1 MTDKKHDFAKS
12 ALFKTAFGKDISLQ
26 IAPVEFK
33 ADKKKSK
40 PNPKTNEKEED
51 TEFENPFDEFVKTWQ
66 QGDPLPFVPPG
77 MVFHLCKFSPNNLD
91 IDVEYLGLEE
101 RFRKKSDSK
110 IKKKSSLTDIEVKN
124 LGPKLRT
131 AVETVRQRAL
141 SRRGGLVP
149 WVDENN
155 KLRCPAG
162 TPAANQFTDEM
173 MSNCFIISPG
183 TVAGAG
189 RRAIRR
195 AGAAADI
202 LSTKPGQRVSTRTIP
217 GDIDVS
223 TQEGIRKLGP
233 QGAQAL
239 MNVGGRI
246 GVQSGVAGAMGGGF
260 GFRDDGGSRS
270 SSKAWQLGV
279 KEQIERGRRL
289 TYLADDLHKRIMN
302 PSGPDGIRLPS
313 GAPIGDI
320 RNKANF
326 MRAMTE
332 AFPNVN
338 PLEIEAL
345 FDNAMPQNLSYLN
358 RVKFRKAM
366 ISYYEGVI
374 FEAINAPENYKW
386 ISRIAVDPKMQSA
399 VEVKI
404 EPFAPSITTGGRLSS
419 GAAQNLASSAGNAAE
434 GGVHLSYTV
443 NPTQLFLVSR
453 GYGFAKNGRS
463 NGISH
468 SQRGDMLYTAVHESG
483 HVAHFASIMRA
494 LGFGDIPDDPANRY
508 QMARTLTPGTAATS
522 GVPTWSPNVEVGG
535 WMIDWTQAQNPL
547 GSPSIAAVIQAAT
560 NLQTR
565 NYRGGNYGRGIYG
578 FTRKD
583 LEQDIN
589 NFYNGIIEAIHNN
602 ITDTEEDREMMRA
615 FAGGD
620 YAASN
625 GIEARAEYYMARRLF
640 GETQDNRSFYRRT
653 GGIVPLPNPAQRQNY
668 VLDFADAWAQR
679 PSNQAP
685 GGGLINTPSD
695 IYRDLDR
702 IGEGISGVT
711 SGNWNVTGR
720 MQGSTMPRQTL
731 KGRAVARAVRSA
743 ERMSDPNSA
752 QWRQNAVVGRMSSI
766 ASAKRENTL
775 PTISPSMP
783 EPLGIIRPQPREA
796 GRSAKILE
804 QASRVNGVTWSNPVP
819 KEELENAVKIS
830 KNAAVKR
837 FEFQKESLSKDLP
850 VLTSPQKDW
859 LQKVV
864 VGANRPLTEE
874 DINDILKQD
883 ASSYGHRVS
892 LLREDAKLRGD
903 TARVERIDAFVDRV
917 KNMSAK
923 EYESMLP
930 GFISS
935 NTSKADKRIHVMM
948 ENPSL
953 LETTGRYLTIHDK
966 EERDALGI
974 GFTGFANQE
983 YTADVRK
990 GVEQSFGIP
999 FSDDEEVKKLRPA
1012 SGFLPH
1018 GGSGNE
1024 RIKRL
1029 RSEYGSDV
1037 QIMHPYAIGFQAA
1050 QGNGVSKYG
1059 TNMVI
1064 LRSEVAER
1072 SKVLA
1077 GDSAADR
1084 AGFGNAILPVNEM
1097 LRPEN
1102 NVILQQGTGASFL
1115 WDEIVGQGGPNSSSS
1130 RGGYNEAVVLGSFN
1144 LSDDVDA
1151 VVVSPGNF
1159 NLTEAELSEL
1169 PPGINAR
1176 SSYPVYMPTKLIQAA
1191 QFRDRMREK
1200 HGIDVVVGLPND
1212 TTNQGINKFSIDE
1225 VELFNPQMTRR
1236 WMTKNFPEAD
1246 FAEVIP
1252 DSKTTPYEA
1261 FIRHTSNSVN
1271 PDSASGR
1278 IIAAEIERLDEL
1290 KTRTYG
1296 DTALGRGS
1304 LAERIDSRGMELLPS
1319 SIRRSVVGRM
1329 SSQRVTPEEMTEV
1342 PELQKRGIAER
1353 KQRLSDAENRVA
1365 KLEEGLRILEETG
1378 EWRGEQL
1385 GVIVGMS
1392 KDPSLDSIDNT
1403 TIKPNSKNRAEV
1415 EAMDGGIEGLKEKVK
1430 EKITTSKREVELQKY
1445 LAEAKQTRAK
1455 QNVLD
1460 LEDISPEELE
1470 VLKEEGRQI
1479 KELMAND
1486 QTGFGLLISSSDKNK
1501 EFVVHAGSSELDDG
1515 VLNSDKTIGTD
1526 TGNYSGNTQGLNRGN
1541 ITNFVANYNNDI
1553 KLYEAAPKL
1562 REKLKSKQPFVIESP
1577 EELAILSDINVSD
1590 AKTKVGDTVDL
1601 PSRYG
1606 ENYSSGIDGVLQIFE
1621 INTSKRADRI
1631 ATNKKTIKALEENP
1645 RSGFLSALP
1654 VSDGGFATRGYFGRY
1669 SDTLIPKDVADVR
1682 TEQQRE
1688 LTGGEQTAVKNRF
1701 MHQRWMDNLRGTAW
1715 LIEGETDSK
1724 ISSKLGPNSERQVL
1738 GVTKPDFGFSAKRND
1753 SYVVDEVGFAVMA
1766 RAIQLKKEGKQVTP
1780 QSVLAYK
1787 TPVNERL
1794 KPSVPRSN
1802 AVTGRMSSAT
1812 IELDAAKRIDASV
1825 KQSELDISSSREKL
1839 ANLEKAL
1846 KVLEETGE
1854 WKGAD
1859 FGVTHHSSNAW
1870 FAVGFDDPDFK
1881 PENFTAAELA
1891 SGSAGGVEKLK
1902 ASVAKKI
1909 KNSQK
1914 YIRIQEDLAQR
1925 KAIRREQNV
1934 LDVEDISPE
1943 EYAELLSEAEYITTL
1958 AWDSDEL
1965 KELFGPNGDEWFV
1978 QHAGSSELKG
1988 GVLNPARSVGSTQTN
2003 ATVGGD
2009 TRGVNNLV
2017 RSRIDASVKE
2027 IETDLNEMKNLKKWA
2042 DSNPSGG
2049 TYIPTRGVFGSN
2061 SRSLS
2066 RNGYGRMDNDELVV
2080 SADRVALLKEKVDK
2094 DIAGLTEK
2102 LTEGQSFLKKLDEN
2116 DGQHLSAYPAGKPV
2130 STGGLGYFASQANSE
2145 IPEDIGTFPTQFQE
2159 NSGVAR
2165 VTRDYDAADS
2175 WQATRRGTLW
2185 LVSGKWNQEITSGFA
2200 GMANTPG
2207 DERQILGKAKP
2218 MFGVSQ
2224 VVGSDR
2230 KQGLD
2235 QVGPALVARAI
2246 KLRKEGKG
2254 VSPESVLSN
2263 PLRRSVTGAMSSGEP
2278 VKRPKYPRTPTYG
2291 VAIGKGDDLFQSA
2304 ESWEEFKRIY
2314 GDREIVFLD
2323 YETTGLVF
2331 DEFGKAT
2338 SNGAPVQIG
2347 AVKWKNGRVIE
2358 RFNVFINPGEKLG
2371 EWSRNNL
2378 KDRDGNPLTD
2388 EWLSSQP
2395 SIADAHRQ
2403 LADFAGPDAIMGV
2416 QNASFDKNVL
2426 DDALKASGIEWAP
2439 AGYIDTKEIASMVLP
2454 RWTPENPD
2462 GPAKMGADGVKRPS
2476 NGLKEITE
2484 YLGVNLGEKHH
2495 TADADAEAAA
2505 EVMQKIIDGAI
2516 ENGWSDRIFSKSTRQ
2531 AHIDKVNQKHREEI
2545 EEFKIARE
2553 AFLAEVERLA
2563 TKRDD
2568 GSANNSITG
2577 KMASNPLI
2585 LEPRKIPRDYEL
2597 VPGKF
2602 DPENPSWDKNSP
2614 EGIVLSAFQKEILDV
2629 GGFIT
2634 EVGGTAK
2641 PKGSSQGHTWKEGK
2655 PLYHLASIDALE
2667 SIKRDGLMNRG
2678 NNPLYFVT
2686 TPQAWKNS
2694 IPLWNANGSVYL
2706 RVKPEGEF
2714 LDNLRRRGKEIDDLV
2729 QKKIA
2734 EGNTFAID
2742 GLNDG
2747 MIAFNSATVPAE
2759 QIEIL
2764 NSSGEWQSL
2773 VDVSATNPISGKTAA
2788 EQRKRL
2794 IDNPYNEKVARAF
2807 GSVEGLEKRRI
2818 PKTY

>member
-26 IAPVEFK
+26 TAPIEFK
-33 ADKKKSK
+33 ADKQKSK
-40 PNPKTNEKEED
+40 PKPNANDKEEEI
-51 TEFENPFDEFVKTWQ
+51 EFENPFDEFVKTWK

-101 RFRKKSDSK
+101 RFRKKPDNK
-110 IKKKSSLTDIEVKN
+110 VKKKSSITDIEVKN

-141 SRRGGLVP
+141 RRRGGLVP

-173 MSNCFIISPG
+173 MSNCFIISPE

-195 AGAAADI
+195 AGEAADI
-202 LSTKPGQRVSTRTIP
+202 LSSKPGQRVSTRTIP

-223 TQEGIRKLGP
+223 TQDGIRKLGP
-233 QGAQAL
+233 QAAQAL

-260 GFRDDGGSRS
+260 GFRADAGKRS

-332 AFPNVN
+332 VFPNVN
-338 PLEIEAL
+338 PLEIEQL
-345 FDNAMPQNLSYLN
+345 FDKAMPQNLSYLD

-386 ISRIAVDPKMQSA
+386 ISRIAVDPSMKSA
-399 VEVKI
+399 VEIKI

-419 GAAQNLASSAGNAAE
+419 GAAQNLARSAGNAAQ
-434 GGVHLSYTV
+434 GGVHFSMTV
-443 NPTQLFLVSR
+443 NPTQLWLASR
-453 GYGFAKNGRS
+453 GYGFSKNGRS

-508 QMARTLTPGTAATS
+508 QMARTLTPGTTATG

-547 GSPSIAAVIQAAT
+547 ASPSIDAAIQAAS

-602 ITDTEEDREMMRA
+602 ITDTPDDVEIMRA

-625 GIEARAEYYMARRLF
+625 SIEARAEYYMARRLF
-640 GETQDNRSFYRRT
+640 GETQDTRSWYRRT
-653 GGIVPLPNPAQRQNY
+653 RGLVPLPNPAQNQNY

-679 PSNQAP
+679 PSNRLA
-685 GGGLINTPSD
+685 GGGLVRTPAE
-695 IYRDLDR
+695 IYTEMDR
-702 IGEGISGVT
+702 IGENISGVT
-711 SGNWNVTGR
+711 SGTWNVTGR
-720 MQGSTMPRQTL
+720 MQGATIPRQTL

-743 ERMSDPNSA
+743 ERLSDPNSA
-752 QWRQNAVVGRMSSI
+752 QWRQNAIVGRMSSI
-766 ASAKRENTL
+766 TSAKRENTL
-775 PTISPSMP
+775 PTISPSSP
-783 EPLGIIRPQPREA
+783 EPLGIIRPQPRDA
-796 GRSAKILE
+796 GRSARILE

-819 KEELENAVKIS
+819 NEELQSAVKIS
-830 KNAAVKR
+830 KAEAVKR
-837 FEFQKESLSKDLP
+837 FEFQKESLSKGIPD
-850 VLTSPQKDW
+850 LTSPQKDW
-859 LQKVV
+859 LQKVI
-864 VGANRPLTEE
+864 VGANKPLTEE
-874 DINDILKQD
+874 DIETILKQD
-883 ASSYGHRVS
+883 SSSYGHRVA
-892 LLREDAKLRGD
+892 LLREDARLRGD
-903 TARVERIDAFVDRV
+903 TARVDRIDAFVDRV
-917 KNMSAK
+917 NNMSAK

-935 NTSKADKRIHVMM
+935 NTSRADKRIHVMM

-999 FSDDEEVKKLRPA
+999 FSDDEAVKKLRPA

-1018 GGSGNE
+1018 GGSGND

-1037 QIMHPYAIGFQAA
+1037 QVMHPYAIGFQAA

-1064 LRSEVAER
+1064 LRSEVSER

-1084 AGFGNAILPVNEM
+1084 NGYGNLILPVNEM
-1097 LRPEN
+1097 LKPEN
-1102 NVILQQGTGASFL
+1102 NAILQRSTGAAFL

-1130 RGGYNEAVVLGSFN
+1130 RGSYNEAVVLGSFN

-1159 NLTEAELSEL
+1159 NLTSEELSEL

-1200 HGIDVVVGLPND
+1200 HGIDVVVGLPHD
-1212 TTNQGINKFSIDE
+1212 MTNQDMNKFSIDE

-1236 WMTKNFPEAD
+1236 WMSKNFPEAN
-1246 FAEVIP
+1246 FEEAIP
-1252 DSKTTPYEA
+1252 DSQTTPYEA
-1261 FIRHTSNSVN
+1261 FLRHTSKSVN

-1278 IIAAEIERLDEL
+1278 IIATEIERLDEL

-1304 LAERIDSRGMELLPS
+1304 LAERIDSRGMELLPAG
-1319 SIRRSVVGRM
+1319 IRRSVVGRM
-1329 SSQRVTPEEMTEV
+1329 STQRITPSEMVEV

-1365 KLEEGLRILEETG
+1365 KLEEGLKILEETG
-1378 EWRGEQL
+1378 EWRGGQL
-1385 GVIVGMS
+1385 GVIVGMAN
-1392 KDPSLDSIDNT
+1392 DPTLDSIDNPD
-1403 TIKPNSKNRAEV
+1403 IKPNNKTRAEV
-1415 EAMDGGIEGLKEKVK
+1415 EAMDGGLEGLKEKVK
-1430 EKITTSKREVELQKY
+1430 EKILTSKREAELQKY
-1445 LAEAKQTRAK
+1445 LAEAKQTRVK

-1479 KELMAND
+1479 RELMAND
-1486 QTGFGLLISSSDKNK
+1486 KDSFVSLVSSSDENK
-1501 EFVVHAGSSELDDG
+1501 EFVVHAGSSELDGG
-1515 VLNSDKTIGTD
+1515 VLNSDKTVGTE
-1526 TGNYSGNTQGLNRGN
+1526 GRAYSGNTQYLNRDN
-1541 ITNFVANYNNDI
+1541 ITMFVADYDNDV
-1553 KLYEAAPKL
+1553 KLNEAAPKL
-1562 REKLKSKQPFVIESP
+1562 SQKLKSREVFVIESR
-1577 EELAILSDINVSD
+1577 EELSILSEIGVADV
-1590 AKTKVGDTVDL
+1590 KTKIGDTVDL

-1606 ENYSSGIDGVLQIFE
+1606 ENYSSGIDGLLQRFE
-1621 INTSKRADRI
+1621 INTSKRKERI
-1631 ATNKKTIKALEENP
+1631 STNGKTIKALKDNP
-1645 RSGFLSALP
+1645 RSGFLSAQP
-1654 VSDGGFATRGYFGRY
+1654 VYDGAFATRGYFGRY

-1682 TEQQRE
+1682 TEQQTAT
-1688 LTGGEQTAVKNRF
+1688 TGERTSVKDPF
-1701 MHQRWMDNLRGTAW
+1701 IHTRWMDSLRGTAW
-1715 LIEGETDSK
+1715 LVEGERDSQ
-1724 ISSKLGPNSERQVL
+1724 ISSQLGPNWERQIL
-1738 GVTKPDFGFSAKRND
+1738 GVTKPDFGFSARRND
-1753 SYVVDEVGFAVMA
+1753 SYVVDDVGFAVMA
-1766 RAIQLKKEGKQVTP
+1766 RAIQLRKEGKEVTP
-1780 QSVLAYK
+1780 KSVLEYS
-1787 TPVNERL
+1787 TPVSKRL
-1794 KPSVPRSN
+1794 NPDTPRSN

-1812 IELDAAKRIDASV
+1812 TELDVGKRIDTSV

-1839 ANLEKAL
+1839 ENLEKAL

-1870 FAVGFDDPDFK
+1870 FVVGFDDPDFK

-1891 SGSAGGVEKLK
+1891 SGSAGGVDKLK
-1902 ASVAKKI
+1902 ESVAKKI

-1934 LDVEDISPE
+1934 LDVEDISAE
-1943 EYAELLSEAEYITTL
+1943 EYAELLSEAEYIKTL
-1958 AWDSDEL
+1958 SWDSDER
-1965 KELFGPNGDEWFV
+1965 KEFFGPNGDEWFV
-1978 QHAGSSELKG
+1978 QHSGSSELKG
-1988 GVLNPARSVGSTQTN
+1988 GVLNPARSVGSTQAY
-2003 ATVGGD
+2003 ATTGGD

-2027 IETDLNEMKNLKKWA
+2027 FETDLDELKNLKKWA

-2049 TYIPTRGVFGSN
+2049 TYVPTYGVFSKN
-2061 SRSLS
+2061 YRSLQRAGHTLNS
-2066 RNGYGRMDNDELVV
+2066 NEDLVV
-2080 SADRVALLKEKVDK
+2080 SADGVERLKAKVDK
-2094 DIAGLTEK
+2094 DIAELSEK
-2102 LTEGQSFLKKLDEN
+2102 LKQGKYFLSRLDEN
-2116 DGQHLSAYPAGKPV
+2116 DGQHLSAYPAGKEV

-2159 NSGVAR
+2159 NSGVPR
-2165 VTRDYDAADS
+2165 VTKDFDAADH
-2175 WQATRRGTLW
+2175 WQMTRRGTVW
-2185 LVSGKWNQEITSGFA
+2185 LVSGKWNQDITAGFA
-2200 GMANTPG
+2200 NMANTP
-2207 DERQILGKAKP
+2207 DNERQILGIQTP

-2224 VVGSDR
+2224 VVGSNSR
-2230 KQGLD
+2230 KGLD
-2235 QVGPALVARAI
+2235 QIAPALVARAI

-2291 VAIGKGDDLFQSA
+2291 VAIGKGDDLFSSA
-2304 ESWEEFKRIY
+2304 TSWKEFKRIY
-2314 GDREIVFLD
+2314 GDREVVFLD

-2347 AVKWKNGRVIE
+2347 AVKWKNGRVTE

-2395 SIADAHRQ
+2395 SIAEAHRQ
-2403 LADFAGPDAIMGV
+2403 LAEFAGPDAIMGV

-2426 DDALKASGIEWAP
+2426 DDALKAAGIEWAP

-2462 GPAKMGADGVKRPS
+2462 GPVKMGADGVKRPS

-2545 EEFKIARE
+2545 EEFKIARA

-2568 GSANNSITG
+2568 GSANNSATG

-2602 DPENPSWDKNSP
+2602 DPQNPSWDKNSP
-2614 EGIVLSAFQKEILDV
+2614 EGKVLSAFQKEILDV

-2634 EVGGTAK
+2634 EVGGAAK
-2641 PKGSSQGHTWKEGK
+2641 PVGASKGHTWKEGK

-2667 SIKRDGLMNRG
+2667 SIKKDGLMNRG

-2714 LDNLRRRGKEIDDLV
+2714 LDKLRLIGKEIDEKV

-2734 EGNTFAID
+2734 AGNTFATD
-2742 GLNDG
+2742 GLDDG
-2747 MIAFNSATVPAE
+2747 MISFNSATVPAE

-2764 NSSGEWQSL
+2764 NALGEWQPLIGSSSSDYIG
-2773 VDVSATNPISGKTAA
+2773 VKTVSSPK
-2788 EQRKRL
+2788 KYL

-2807 GSVEGLEKRRI
+2807 GSVERLETRRK